1 MTPTV
6 QGTTTRYRVAPRW
19 NFQQYDKRAIEDFAR
34 VLGVGLPAARV
45 LWNRGFREPSAA
57 RNFLT
62 PTLDLLHDP
71 FLLLGMDRAV
81 ERLLQA
87 LARKEKILVYGDY
100 DVDGTSSVVILK
112 KALDLAGGDVEFKV
126 PHRLREGYG
135 MRPEALEEAAARGI
149 TLVISVDTGIRAADV
164 VRAATVLGVDMIITD
179 HHLPDEDIPPAVA
192 VLNPNQTDCP
202 YPEKNLCGAGVTFK
216 LIQALLSK
224 LDWPEAKSRK
234 LMESFLKIVAIATVA
249 DVVPLTGENR
259 AIVKLGLSGLD
270 YVKNPGLRALL
281 DVAGFNEGKAPSAGQ
296 VAFRVAPR
304 INAAGR
310 MDNATDVIDMF
321 LTDDPARAR
330 ELAAQLHDLNA
341 ERQQTEQDIV
351 QEVLLLCDEMQ
362 ISDDHFALVFSK
374 AGWHRGVIGI
384 VASRIVERYHRPVFI
399 LGEEDGKAQGS
410 GRSIRPFHL
419 LNALE
424 SMPELFEK
432 FGGHKQAAGVTMP
445 AEQVEE
451 FRRRLNLYASSC
463 LTVEDLRPVLEIDAV
478 LSLKEIDDAAV
489 ADVFQLAPFGFG
501 NPGPVF
507 AAQKV
512 EVIAPPQII
521 KDRHMRIRVRQ
532 DGRFLSLMGWN
543 MADFANT
550 VQQGSLVDVAFT
562 LEDDEFSASRGY
574 SPWQAILKDVKSVQ

>member
-6 QGTTTRYRVAPRW
+6 QRTRFRVAPRW
-19 NFQQYDKRAIEDFAR
+19 NFQQYDKRTIEDFAR
-34 VLGVGLPAARV
+34 VLGVALPAARV

-57 RNFLT
+57 RNFLS
-62 PTLDLLHDP
+62 PTLELLHDP
-71 FLLLGMDRAV
+71 FLLIGMDRAV
-81 ERLLQA
+81 ERLLRA
-87 LARKEKILVYGDY
+87 LERKEKILVYGDY

-149 TLVISVDTGIRAADV
+149 TLVISVDTGIRSADV

-192 VLNPNQTDCP
+192 VLNPNQVNCP

-310 MDNATDVIDMF
+310 MANATDVIDMF

-351 QEVLLLCDEMQ
+351 QEVLMLCDEMQ
-362 ISDDHFALVFSK
+362 ISDEHFALVFSK

-399 LGEEDGKAQGS
+399 LGEEEGKAQGS

-445 AEQVEE
+445 ADQVEE
-451 FRRRLNLYASSC
+451 FRRRLNLYAANC
-463 LTVEDLRPVLEIDAV
+463 LTPDDLRPVLEIDAV
-478 LSLKEIDDAAV
+478 LNLKEIDDAAV
-489 ADVFQLAPFGFG
+489 ADVFQIAPFGFG
-501 NPGPVF
+501 NPCPIF

-512 EVIAPPQII
+512 EVIAPPQIV
-521 KDRHMRIRVRQ
+521 KERHMRIRVRQ
-532 DGRFLSLMGWN
+532 DNRFLSVMGWN
-543 MADFANT
+543 MADLANT
-550 VQQGSLVDVAFT
+550 VQQGSLVDIAFT

>member
-6 QGTTTRYRVAPRW
+6 QRTRFRVAPRW
-19 NFQQYDKRAIEDFAR
+19 NFQQYDKRTMEDFAR

-57 RNFLT
+57 RNFLS
-62 PTLDLLHDP
+62 PTLELLHDP

-81 ERLLQA
+81 DRLLKA
-87 LARKEKILVYGDY
+87 LERREKILVYGDY

-149 TLVISVDTGIRAADV
+149 TLVISVDTGIRSADV

-192 VLNPNQTDCP
+192 VLNPNQANCP

-310 MDNATDVIDMF
+310 MANATDVIDMF

-351 QEVLLLCDEMQ
+351 QEVLMLCDEMQ
-362 ISDDHFALVFSK
+362 ISDEHFALVFSK

-399 LGEEDGKAQGS
+399 LGEEEGKAQGS

-451 FRRRLNLYASSC
+451 FRRRLNIYAANC
-463 LTVEDLRPVLEIDAV
+463 LTPDDLRPVLEIDAV
-478 LSLKEIDDAAV
+478 LNLKEIDDAAV
-489 ADVFQLAPFGFG
+489 ADVFQIAPFGFG
-501 NPGPVF
+501 NPCPIF

-512 EVIAPPQII
+512 EVIAPPQIV

-532 DGRFLSLMGWN
+532 DNRFLSVMGWN
-543 MADFANT
+543 MADLANT
-550 VQQGSLVDVAFT
+550 VQQGSLVDIAFT

>member
-6 QGTTTRYRVAPRW
+6 QRTRYRVAPRW
-19 NFQQYDKRAIEDFAR
+19 NFQQYDKRTVEDFAR

-45 LWNRGFREPSAA
+45 LWNRGFCEPSAA

-62 PTLDLLHDP
+62 PTLELLHDP

-81 ERLLQA
+81 ERLLKA
-87 LARKEKILVYGDY
+87 LERKEKILVYGDY

-135 MRPEALEEAAARGI
+135 MRPEALEAAAARGI
-149 TLVISVDTGIRAADV
+149 TLVISVDTGIRSADV

-179 HHLPDEDIPPAVA
+179 HHLPDEDIPPAIA
-192 VLNPNQTDCP
+192 VLNPNQVNCP

-281 DVAGFNEGKAPSAGQ
+281 DVAGFDEGKAPSAGQ

-310 MDNATDVIDMF
+310 MANATDVIDMF

-351 QEVLLLCDEMQ
+351 QEVLMLCDEMQ
-362 ISDDHFALVFSK
+362 ISDEHFALVFSK

-424 SMPELFEK
+424 SMPELFER

-451 FRRRLNLYASSC
+451 FRKRLNIYAASC
-463 LTVEDLRPVLEIDAV
+463 LTLDDLRPVLEIDAV
-478 LSLKEIDDAAV
+478 LNLKEIDDAAV
-489 ADVFQLAPFGFG
+489 ADVFQIAPFGFG
-501 NPGPVF
+501 NPCPIF
-507 AAQKV
+507 AAQNV
-512 EVIAPPQII
+512 EVIAPPQIV

-532 DGRFLSLMGWN
+532 DNRFLSVMGWN
-543 MADFANT
+543 MADLANT
-550 VQQGSLVDVAFT
+550 VQRGSLVDIAFT